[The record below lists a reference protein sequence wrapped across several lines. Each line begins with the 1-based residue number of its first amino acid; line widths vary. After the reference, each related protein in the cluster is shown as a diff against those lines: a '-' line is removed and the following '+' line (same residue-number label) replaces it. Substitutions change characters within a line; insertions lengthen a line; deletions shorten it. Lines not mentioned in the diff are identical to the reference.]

1 MIRSVIM
8 TAPAAAPNYA
18 AIKEQQKQT
27 WATGDDAVIGTMISF
42 MAETLCEAMGLHA
55 GWRVLDVAGG
65 SGNAALAAAR
75 RLCDVVC
82 TDYVSTLLNRG
93 RERAAAERLDIAFE
107 VADAEN
113 LPYPDRSFDAV
124 ISTVG
129 VMFAPDQMRAA
140 EELLRVCRPGG
151 VIGLA
156 NWTPD
161 GFIGE
166 LFRIVGKYA
175 PPPAGVR
182 PPTLWG
188 TKERLG
194 ELFGDGVVAL
204 NTNRRDFIWRAR
216 TADRW
221 VEILRAWYGPT
232 NRAFAA
238 QDAAGQEAL
247 AAEIRNLVH
256 RYNRATDGT
265 VIAAGD
271 YLEVVAIRQS
281 ALGWCANPD
290 CDPSAT

>member
-1 MIRSVIM
+1 
-8 TAPAAAPNYA
+8 
-18 AIKEQQKQT
+18 
-27 WATGDDAVIGTMISF
+27 
-42 MAETLCEAMGLHA
+42 
-55 GWRVLDVAGG
+55 
-65 SGNAALAAAR
+65 
-75 RLCDVVC
+75 
-82 TDYVSTLLNRG
+82 
-93 RERAAAERLDIAFE
+93 
-107 VADAEN
+107 
-113 LPYPDRSFDAV
+113 
-124 ISTVG
+124 
-129 VMFAPDQMRAA
+129 
-140 EELLRVCRPGG
+140 